1 MKTLLAF
8 AAACGFLLISTSA
21 VAIGDPEA
29 GQAKSTACIACHGA
43 DGNSMM
49 GEWPKLAGQH
59 AGYLAKQLREFRS
72 GERAN
77 AIMRGMAAGL
87 SDEDINDL
95 AAFYASQTLQFG
107 EADPDL
113 VAQGE
118 AIYRGGDSVRGVPAC
133 SGCHGPAG
141 RGNAP
146 GNFPWL
152 AGQHAEYTATQ
163 MHAFRTMERHNDI
176 NGMMRGSATN
186 ISDEQ
191 IEAVASFIQGLRP

>member
-95 AAFYASQTLQFG
+95 AAFYASQPLQFG

-152 AGQHAEYTATQ
+152 SGQHAEYTATQ